1 LVFFVS
7 YGFWTNL
14 PEVKLV
20 RILKH
25 SGRAIAVDDMGVCI
39 SQGADEMDVLR
50 KLERKER
57 RERMNN
63 E

>member
-1 LVFFVS
+1 M
-7 YGFWTNL
+7 
-14 PEVKLV
+14 V